1 MLESANPAH
10 PAGPSG
16 PANAGN
22 LAGLASLAR
31 FALAET
37 HPQLRIGLVNAGA
50 PDGLAWATVRSV
62 LRQAQKLTERCE
74 LHCLTLATVLA
85 RLSGPAPVC
94 APANPS
100 TAPTSATPMPV
111 PLPQLDI
118 LLLIADNELQPQL
131 FARFLPWLQTV
142 PVWGAVGAP
151 VLWLARSNVLSGVR
165 IALPWGLFAEADA
178 VAERAI
184 LTSNLYE
191 CDADRLTC
199 AGGAAS
205 LDFALALV
213 EVLFGKTLL
222 AQIQEILCVD
232 RVRAGSERQ
241 RIALQ
246 ARFGM
251 LQPKLSEAVTLM
263 EANLEEPL
271 STDEIA
277 ALVGVSRRQLE
288 RLFKQHL
295 DNLPSRYYLELRLKR
310 ARQLLLDSHHSIVQI
325 GLMCGFS
332 SGSHFSTAFGV
343 LFGITPREERQ
354 RRLQSRSAGQGAA
367 FAASGE
373 SA

>member
-1 MLESANPAH
+1 MSEF
-10 PAGPSG
+10 
-16 PANAGN
+16 
-22 LAGLASLAR
+22 ASLAN
-31 FALAET
+31 LADMGS
-37 HPQLRIGLVNAGA
+37 HAVLRIGLVNAGA
-50 PDGLAWATVRSV
+50 PDGLSWAAVRQP
-62 LRQAQKLTERCE
+62 LRLAQKLTERCE
-74 LHCLTLATVLA
+74 LHCLTLAAVLSK
-85 RLSGPAPVC
+85 LSGPAPTC
-94 APANPS
+94 APAPPPAS
-100 TAPTSATPMPV
+100 DWFGAASRAAGGAMGAAEAASIASS

-118 LLLIADNELQPQL
+118 VLLVADNEMQPQL
-131 FARFLPWLQTV
+131 FARFLPWLQSM

-151 VLWLARSNVLSGVR
+151 VLWLARSGVLAGVR
-165 IALPWGLFAEADA
+165 IALPWGLFADVDA

-191 CDADRLTC
+191 CDQQRLTC
-199 AGGAAS
+199 AGAAAS
-205 LDFALALV
+205 LDFALSLV
-213 EVLFGKTLL
+213 EVLFGKTLQ
-222 AQIQEILCVD
+222 AQIQEMLCVD
-232 RVRAGSERQ
+232 RIRAGSERQ

-246 ARFGM
+246 ARFGL

-263 EANLEEPL
+263 ESNLEEPL

-277 ALVGVSRRQLE
+277 ALVGLSRRQLE

-354 RRLQSRSAGQGAA
+354 RRLQHGANGANGANPSAPA
-367 FAASGE
+367 E
-373 SA
+373 K